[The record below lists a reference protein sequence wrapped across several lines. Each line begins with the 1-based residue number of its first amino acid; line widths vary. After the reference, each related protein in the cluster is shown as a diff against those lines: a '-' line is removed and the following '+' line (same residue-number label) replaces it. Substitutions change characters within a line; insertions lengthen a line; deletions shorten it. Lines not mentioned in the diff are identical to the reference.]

1 MKLLNK
7 VALITGA
14 GSGIGQEA
22 AMLFAKEGATVIA
35 TDINAKGLK
44 VTESLLKNENA
55 ESLFLNSDVSK
66 DNEVQTLIHAAA
78 ESFGKIDILYN
89 NAGVFD
95 DEDSTVTE
103 LNEIV
108 WDRIMAVNLKSMFL
122 TCKYAIPIMLKNG
135 GGSIINTSSIGGIKS
150 SSVYSA
156 YAASKAGVIG
166 LTRNIAKQY
175 APSIRANSISPGD
188 VDTPM
193 LSQVYSKFGKPQAK
207 PASLSMLKR
216 SAHPSEIANVSLF
229 LASDDSSYI
238 TAANLVIDG
247 GITS

>member
-14 GSGIGQEA
+14 GSGIGREA
-22 AMLFAKEGATVIA
+22 AVLFAQEGATIVA
-35 TDINAKGLK
+35 VDINSKALTA
-44 VTESLLKNENA
+44 TESLLEKEGT
-55 ESLFLNSDVSK
+55 ESLALNSDVSK
-66 DNEVQTLIHAAA
+66 ENDVQALVHATV
-78 ESFGKIDILYN
+78 ESFGQIDILYN

-95 DEDSTVTE
+95 DEDTAVTE
-103 LNEIV
+103 LSGSV
-108 WDRIMAVNLKSMFL
+108 WDRIMDVNLKSMFL
-122 TCKYAIPIMLKNG
+122 TCKYAIPVMLKNG

-175 APSIRANSISPGD
+175 APSIRANSICPGD

-193 LSQVYSKFGKPQAK
+193 LSQVYSKLGKSQTKSVSP
-207 PASLSMLKR
+207 SMLKR
-216 SAHPSEIANVSLF
+216 PAHPSEIASVALF
-229 LASDDSSYI
+229 LASNDSSYI

>member
-1 MKLLNK
+1 MKLQNK

-22 AMLFAKEGATVIA
+22 AVLFAKEGATIIA

-44 VTESLLKNENA
+44 ATESLLENEST

-66 DNEVQTLIHAAA
+66 DNEVQTLMHASAK
-78 ESFGKIDILYN
+78 SFGKIDILYN

-95 DEDSTVTE
+95 DEDTTVTE
-103 LNEIV
+103 LSEIV
-108 WDRIMAVNLKSMFL
+108 WDRVMAVNLKSMFF
-122 TCKYAIPIMLKNG
+122 TCKYAIPIMLRNG

-193 LSQVYSKFGKPQAK
+193 LSQVYSKFDKPQTK
-207 PASLSMLKR
+207 SVSPSMLKR
-216 SAHPSEIANVSLF
+216 SAHPSEIANLSLF
-229 LASDDSSYI
+229 LASNDSSYI
-238 TAANLVIDG
+238 TAANIVIDG